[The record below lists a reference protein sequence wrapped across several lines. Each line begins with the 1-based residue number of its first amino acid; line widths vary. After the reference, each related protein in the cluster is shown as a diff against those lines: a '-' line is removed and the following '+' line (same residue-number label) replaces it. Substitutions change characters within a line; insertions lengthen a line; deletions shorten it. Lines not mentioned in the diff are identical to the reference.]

1 MNLRRLEWMWNL
13 LQCRILMCLV
23 WTIGS
28 SLSIRIHHTVQLAS
42 HGFLMNYLLSCW
54 LPTHNWAA
62 TTGLFIMLHYDTGW
76 SRSRHSR
83 VVMAGASTCI
93 HKWGVLLIVLLV
105 AVFREFCCQLLTNS
119 SKFITHHISTGTT
132 SIIGMMRAMLSSKL
146 FSDLVTHLSHTLL
159 WLHLMGVSRATD
171 SPIIRS
177 HIEYL

>member
-1 MNLRRLEWMWNL
+1 MNLRRLEWMRNL
-13 LQCRILMCLV
+13 LHCRILMCLV

-62 TTGLFIMLHYDTGW
+62 TTGLFIMLHYDTSR

-83 VVMAGASTCI
+83 VVMASTSACI
-93 HKWGVLLIVLLV
+93 HKWGVLLIVLV
-105 AVFREFCCQLLTNS
+105 TVFREFCCQLLTNS
-119 SKFITHHISTGTT
+119 SKFITHYISASATC
-132 SIIGMMRAMLSSKL
+132 IIGMMRTMLSSEL
-146 FSDLVTHLSHTLL
+146 LSDLVTHLSHTLL
-159 WLHLMGVSRATD
+159 WLHLMGVSRATNA
-171 SPIIRS
+171 PIIRS